1 MTQPIAESPQ
11 LALDSEL
18 GAKLQKVL
26 SHFQGIELAIV
37 FGSAA
42 TGQLRFDSDLD
53 IAVKFRHALG
63 IEQKI
68 AMIET
73 LAEQTG
79 RPIDL
84 IDLYDPPEPL
94 LGQILKYG
102 VRLIGSDTTY
112 ANLVSRHL
120 VEQVDFMPLVN
131 RMLKERREAWLVKV
145 EQQKHY
151 GE

>member
-1 MTQPIAESPQ
+1 MTQPIAEGPHPALEPALAAQ
-11 LALDSEL
+11 LQQS
-18 GAKLQKVL
+18 L

-53 IAVKFRHALG
+53 IAVKFKQALSA
-63 IEQKI
+63 EQKI
-68 AMIET
+68 AMIEA

-94 LGQILKYG
+94 LGQILKHG
-102 VRLIGSDTTY
+102 VRLIGSDTDY
-112 ANLVSRHL
+112 AKLVSRHL
-120 VEQVDFMPLVN
+120 VEQADFMPLVS
-131 RMLKERREAWLVKV
+131 RMLKERREAWIGK
-145 EQQKHY
+145 
-151 GE
+151 

>member
-1 MTQPIAESPQ
+1 MTQPIAEGPHPALEPALAAQ
-11 LALDSEL
+11 LQQA
-18 GAKLQKVL
+18 L
-26 SHFQGIELAIV
+26 SHFEGIKLAIV

-68 AMIET
+68 AMIEA

-102 VRLIGSDTTY
+102 VRLIGSNTDY

-120 VEQVDFMPLVN
+120 VEQADFMPLVS
-131 RMLKERREAWLVKV
+131 RMLKERREAWIGK
-145 EQQKHY
+145 
-151 GE
+151 

>member
-1 MTQPIAESPQ
+1 MTQPIAEGPH
-11 LALDSEL
+11 LALDSAL
-18 GAKLQKVL
+18 AAQLQQAL

-53 IAVKFRHALG
+53 IAVKFRQALSA
-63 IEQKI
+63 EQKI
-68 AMIET
+68 AMIE
-73 LAEQTG
+73 AFAKQTG

-94 LGQILKYG
+94 LGQILKHG
-102 VRLIGSDTTY
+102 VRLIGRDTDY

-120 VEQVDFMPLVN
+120 VEQADFMPLVS
-131 RMLKERREAWLVKV
+131 RMLKERREAWIGK
-145 EQQKHY
+145 
-151 GE
+151 

>member
-1 MTQPIAESPQ
+1 MTESTAQSPRPS
-11 LALDSEL
+11 LDSAL
-18 GAKLQKVL
+18 AAQLQQAL
-26 SHFQGIELAIV
+26 ARFDGIELAIV

-42 TGQLRFDSDLD
+42 MGQLRFESDLD
-53 IAVKFRHALG
+53 IAVKLRHAMG
-63 IEQKI
+63 VEEKI
-68 AMIET
+68 AMIEA

-94 LGQILKYG
+94 LGQILKHGY
-102 VRLIGSDTTY
+102 RLIGSDTHY
-112 ANLVSRHL
+112 AQLVSRHL
-120 VEQVDFMPLVN
+120 VEQADFMPLVN
-131 RMLKERREAWLVKV
+131 RMLKERREAWLAKV